1 LKMRVQGIPKLS
13 KRKVQPAATAA
24 GSDRSNAYQIMLIYH
39 IVLPEVW
46 DEVRNKPFYEA
57 DSLETEG
64 FIHCSYADQLD
75 AVIERYYAEAA
86 KIVVLSIDADKLTST
101 LVSEPSTGGEPYPH
115 IYGAINTDAI
125 VGVEERTVEI

>member
-1 LKMRVQGIPKLS
+1 MV
-13 KRKVQPAATAA
+13 
-24 GSDRSNAYQIMLIYH
+24 IYH

-46 DEVRNKPFYEA
+46 DEAKSKTFYEA
-57 DSLETEG
+57 ESLGSEG

-75 AVIERYYAEAA
+75 GVIERYYAEAG
-86 KIVVLSIDADKLTST
+86 KVVILSINTDKLTSP

-115 IYGAINTDAI
+115 IYGAINTDAV